1 MRILVTGSRTWADK
15 RIIREALA
23 TVWHP
28 RNILVHGAC
37 PTGADMLAD
46 ACWTHWG
53 GRTEPHPAE
62 TVYQPCRDDCH
73 HGPRRRGQY
82 GTYCP
87 APPQRRN
94 REMVA
99 AGADLC
105 LAFIQSKS
113 PGATEC
119 ARLARRAGIP
129 VRLYR
134 TGPNSGLLTVPAPRT
149 LPRKDPV
156 CPQPLPLA
164 LP

>member
-37 PTGADMLAD
+37 PTGADMLAEQ
-46 ACWTHWG
+46 CWTHWG

-62 TVYQPCRDDCH
+62 TVCQPCRDDCR
-73 HGPRRRGQY
+73 HGPRRRDRNGRS
-82 GTYCP
+82 YCP
-87 APPQRRN
+87 VPPQRRN
-94 REMVA
+94 RLMVE

-119 ARLARRAGIP
+119 ARLAHRAGIP
-129 VRLYR
+129 VRLFR
-134 TGPNSGLLTVPAPRT
+134 TGPGALTVPAPRKD
-149 LPRKDPV
+149 LECPR
-156 CPQPLPLA
+156 PQPLPLP